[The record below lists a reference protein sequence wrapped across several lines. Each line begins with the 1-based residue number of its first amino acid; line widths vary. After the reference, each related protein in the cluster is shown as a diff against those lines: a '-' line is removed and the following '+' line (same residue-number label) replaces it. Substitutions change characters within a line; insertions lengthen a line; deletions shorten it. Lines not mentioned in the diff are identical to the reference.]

1 MVIRMALGE
10 MALGEMALGEV
21 GPSWW
26 DKFMGRVGYGPI

>member
-1 MVIRMALGE
+1 

-26 DKFMGRVGYGPI
+26 DKFMGRVGYGPIWP